1 MNEIKKEELL
11 KPSKWIR
18 LLFMVLYSLIIEII
32 ALPLI
37 LILIFLQ
44 FLFHLIAGSPNN
56 QIKNIT
62 NWLIDFLT
70 ESFEYL
76 TYKTEQKPFPF
87 DQDDEEESNDDVEE
101 VTACL
106 DCSPNPNAL
115 VDDWR
120 QKTINEPFLNEKTCE
135 YQITVVTKYITT
147 ISKEY
152 LCY

>member
-1 MNEIKKEELL
+1 MQEELEMNEIKKEELL

-18 LLFMVLYSLIIEII
+18 LLFMVVYSLIIEII

-62 NWLIDFLT
+62 NWLISFLT

-87 DQDDEEESNDDVEE
+87 DQDDDIESNDDIEKVIPESSDDASSEE
-101 VTACL
+101 
-106 DCSPNPNAL
+106 
-115 VDDWR
+115 
-120 QKTINEPFLNEKTCE
+120 EP
-135 YQITVVTKYITT
+135 T
-147 ISKEY
+147 ISN
-152 LCY
+152 

>member
-18 LLFMVLYSLIIEII
+18 LLFMVVYSLIIEII

-62 NWLIDFLT
+62 NWLIGFLT

-87 DQDDEEESNDDVEE
+87 DQDDELDSNDDAEE
-101 VTACL
+101 VTAESSDNL
-106 DCSPNPNAL
+106 AS
-115 VDDWR
+115 
-120 QKTINEPFLNEKTCE
+120 EEE
-135 YQITVVTKYITT
+135 ITT
-147 ISKEY
+147 SN
-152 LCY
+152 

>member
-18 LLFMVLYSLIIEII
+18 LLFMVVYSLVIEII

-62 NWLIDFLT
+62 NWLISFLT

-76 TYKTEQKPFPF
+76 TYKTEQKP
-87 DQDDEEESNDDVEE
+87 
-101 VTACL
+101 
-106 DCSPNPNAL
+106 
-115 VDDWR
+115 
-120 QKTINEPFLNEKTCE
+120 
-135 YQITVVTKYITT
+135 ITSITT
-147 ISKEY
+147 TAALITII
-152 LCY
+152 LNRTCN

>member
-18 LLFMVLYSLIIEII
+18 LLFMVVYSLIIEII

-37 LILIFLQ
+37 LILIVLQ
-44 FLFHLIAGSPNN
+44 FLFHLISGSPNN

-62 NWLIDFLT
+62 NWLIDFLK

-87 DQDDEEESNDDVEE
+87 DQDDLVESNDDIQEIIAESSDDLSSEE
-101 VTACL
+101 E
-106 DCSPNPNAL
+106 S
-115 VDDWR
+115 
-120 QKTINEPFLNEKTCE
+120 K
-135 YQITVVTKYITT
+135 
-147 ISKEY
+147 ISN
-152 LCY
+152 

>member
-18 LLFMVLYSLIIEII
+18 LLFMVVYSLIIEII

-62 NWLIDFLT
+62 NWLIGFLK

-76 TYKTEQKPFPF
+76 TYRTEQKPFPF
-87 DQDDEEESNDDVEE
+87 DQDDEVESNDDVEE
-101 VTACL
+101 VTAESTDNL
-106 DCSPNPNAL
+106 TP
-115 VDDWR
+115 
-120 QKTINEPFLNEKTCE
+120 EEE
-135 YQITVVTKYITT
+135 ITT
-147 ISKEY
+147 SN
-152 LCY
+152 

>member
-1 MNEIKKEELL
+1 MNEIKIEELL

-18 LLFMVLYSLIIEII
+18 LLFMVVYSLIIEII

-62 NWLIDFLT
+62 NWLIGFLA

-76 TYKTEQKPFPF
+76 TYRTEQKPFPF
-87 DQDDEEESNDDVEE
+87 DQDDEVESNDDVEE
-101 VTACL
+101 VTAESI
-106 DCSPNPNAL
+106 DNS
-115 VDDWR
+115 
-120 QKTINEPFLNEKTCE
+120 TSEEE
-135 YQITVVTKYITT
+135 ITT
-147 ISKEY
+147 SN
-152 LCY
+152 

>member
-18 LLFMVLYSLIIEII
+18 LLFMVVYSLIIEII

-62 NWLIDFLT
+62 NWLISFLT

-87 DQDDEEESNDDVEE
+87 DQDDEVESNDDAEE
-101 VTACL
+101 VTAESSDNL
-106 DCSPNPNAL
+106 AS
-115 VDDWR
+115 
-120 QKTINEPFLNEKTCE
+120 EEE
-135 YQITVVTKYITT
+135 ITT
-147 ISKEY
+147 SN
-152 LCY
+152 

>member
-11 KPSKWIR
+11 KPGKWIR
-18 LLFMVLYSLIIEII
+18 LLFMVVYSLIIEII

-62 NWLIDFLT
+62 NWLIEFLK

-87 DQDDEEESNDDVEE
+87 DQDDAIESNDDIEE
-101 VTACL
+101 VITE
-106 DCSPNPNAL
+106 SS
-115 VDDWR
+115 VDS
-120 QKTINEPFLNEKTCE
+120 TSEEEP
-135 YQITVVTKYITT
+135 T
-147 ISKEY
+147 ISN
-152 LCY
+152 

>member
-18 LLFMVLYSLIIEII
+18 LLFMVVYSLIIEII

-56 QIKNIT
+56 QIINNT
-62 NWLIDFLT
+62 NWLIDFLK

-87 DQDDEEESNDDVEE
+87 DQDDSVENNDDTEQVITESPESSDGLSSEEEPTTSN
-101 VTACL
+101 
-106 DCSPNPNAL
+106 
-115 VDDWR
+115 
-120 QKTINEPFLNEKTCE
+120 
-135 YQITVVTKYITT
+135 
-147 ISKEY
+147 
-152 LCY
+152 

>member
-11 KPSKWIR
+11 KPGKWIR
-18 LLFMVLYSLIIEII
+18 LLFMVVYSLIIEII

-62 NWLIDFLT
+62 NWLIDFLKD
-70 ESFEYL
+70 SFEYL

-87 DQDDEEESNDDVEE
+87 DQDDTIQSNDDIEE
-101 VTACL
+101 VITE
-106 DCSPNPNAL
+106 SS
-115 VDDWR
+115 VDSSSEE
-120 QKTINEPFLNEKTCE
+120 EP
-135 YQITVVTKYITT
+135 T
-147 ISKEY
+147 ISN
-152 LCY
+152 

>member
-18 LLFMVLYSLIIEII
+18 LMFMVVYSLIIEII

-62 NWLIDFLT
+62 NWLVDFLK

-76 TYKTEQKPFPF
+76 TYQTEQKPFPF
-87 DQDDEEESNDDVEE
+87 DQDDEEENNDDIEE
-101 VTACL
+101 VITE
-106 DCSPNPNAL
+106 SI
-115 VDDWR
+115 DDS
-120 QKTINEPFLNEKTCE
+120 TTEEEP
-135 YQITVVTKYITT
+135 TT
-147 ISKEY
+147 QN
-152 LCY
+152 

>member
-11 KPSKWIR
+11 KPGKWIR
-18 LLFMVLYSLIIEII
+18 LLFMVVYSLIIEII

-37 LILIFLQ
+37 LILLFLQ

-62 NWLIDFLT
+62 NWLIEFLK

-87 DQDDEEESNDDVEE
+87 DQDDAIESNDDIEE
-101 VTACL
+101 VITE
-106 DCSPNPNAL
+106 SS
-115 VDDWR
+115 VDSSSEE
-120 QKTINEPFLNEKTCE
+120 EP
-135 YQITVVTKYITT
+135 T
-147 ISKEY
+147 ISN
-152 LCY
+152 

>member
-18 LLFMVLYSLIIEII
+18 LLFMVVYSLIIEII

-56 QIKNIT
+56 QIINIT
-62 NWLIDFLT
+62 NWLIDFLK

-87 DQDDEEESNDDVEE
+87 DQDDSVENNDDIEQVITESPESSDGLSSEEEPTTSN
-101 VTACL
+101 
-106 DCSPNPNAL
+106 
-115 VDDWR
+115 
-120 QKTINEPFLNEKTCE
+120 
-135 YQITVVTKYITT
+135 
-147 ISKEY
+147 
-152 LCY
+152 

>member
-18 LLFMVLYSLIIEII
+18 LLFMVVYSLIIEII

-62 NWLIDFLT
+62 NWLIDFLK

-87 DQDDEEESNDDVEE
+87 DQDDLVESNDDIQEIVAESSDDLSSEE
-101 VTACL
+101 E
-106 DCSPNPNAL
+106 S
-115 VDDWR
+115 
-120 QKTINEPFLNEKTCE
+120 K
-135 YQITVVTKYITT
+135 
-147 ISKEY
+147 ISN
-152 LCY
+152 

>member
-11 KPSKWIR
+11 KPGKWIR
-18 LLFMVLYSLIIEII
+18 LVFMVVYSLIIEII

-62 NWLIDFLT
+62 NWLIDFLKD
-70 ESFEYL
+70 SFEYL

-87 DQDDEEESNDDVEE
+87 DQDDTIQSNDDIEE
-101 VTACL
+101 VITE
-106 DCSPNPNAL
+106 SS
-115 VDDWR
+115 VDSSSEE
-120 QKTINEPFLNEKTCE
+120 EP
-135 YQITVVTKYITT
+135 T
-147 ISKEY
+147 ISN
-152 LCY
+152 

>member
-18 LLFMVLYSLIIEII
+18 LLFMVVYSLIIEII

-62 NWLIDFLT
+62 NWLIGFLT

-87 DQDDEEESNDDVEE
+87 DQDDAVESNDDVEE
-101 VTACL
+101 VTAESTDNL
-106 DCSPNPNAL
+106 TP
-115 VDDWR
+115 
-120 QKTINEPFLNEKTCE
+120 EEE
-135 YQITVVTKYITT
+135 ITT
-147 ISKEY
+147 SN
-152 LCY
+152 

>member
-18 LLFMVLYSLIIEII
+18 LLFMVVYSLIIEII

-62 NWLIDFLT
+62 NWLIGFLT

-76 TYKTEQKPFPF
+76 TYTTEQKPFPF
-87 DQDDEEESNDDVEE
+87 DQDDAIESNDDIEKVIPESSDDSSSKEE
-101 VTACL
+101 
-106 DCSPNPNAL
+106 P
-115 VDDWR
+115 
-120 QKTINEPFLNEKTCE
+120 
-135 YQITVVTKYITT
+135 T
-147 ISKEY
+147 ISN
-152 LCY
+152 

>member
-11 KPSKWIR
+11 KPGKWIR
-18 LLFMVLYSLIIEII
+18 LVFMVVYSLIIEII

-62 NWLIDFLT
+62 NWLIDFLKD
-70 ESFEYL
+70 SFEYL

-87 DQDDEEESNDDVEE
+87 DQDDAIESNDDIEE
-101 VTACL
+101 VITE
-106 DCSPNPNAL
+106 SS
-115 VDDWR
+115 VDSSSEE
-120 QKTINEPFLNEKTCE
+120 EP
-135 YQITVVTKYITT
+135 T
-147 ISKEY
+147 ISN
-152 LCY
+152 

>member
-18 LLFMVLYSLIIEII
+18 LLFMVVYSLIIEII

-62 NWLIDFLT
+62 NWLISFLT

-87 DQDDEEESNDDVEE
+87 DQDDEVESNDDVEE
-101 VTACL
+101 ITSESTDNLTPEEEIIPSEAETKKRERKV
-106 DCSPNPNAL
+106 SSNSS
-115 VDDWR
+115 
-120 QKTINEPFLNEKTCE
+120 E
-135 YQITVVTKYITT
+135 YGRNGWIFVK
-147 ISKEY
+147 
-152 LCY
+152 

>member
-1 MNEIKKEELL
+1 MSEIKKEELL
-11 KPSKWIR
+11 KPGKWIR
-18 LLFMVLYSLIIEII
+18 LLFMVVYSLIIEII

-62 NWLIDFLT
+62 DWLINFLK

-87 DQDDEEESNDDVEE
+87 DQDDAIESNDDIEE
-101 VTACL
+101 V
-106 DCSPNPNAL
+106 
-115 VDDWR
+115 
-120 QKTINEPFLNEKTCE
+120 
-135 YQITVVTKYITT
+135 ITESSVG
-147 ISKEY
+147 SSSE
-152 LCY
+152 

>member
-18 LLFMVLYSLIIEII
+18 LLFMVVYSLIIEII

-44 FLFHLIAGSPNN
+44 FLFHLIAWSPNN

-62 NWLIDFLT
+62 NWLIGFLT

-87 DQDDEEESNDDVEE
+87 DQDDEVESNDDIEE
-101 VTACL
+101 VVAEST
-106 DCSPNPNAL
+106 DNSTP
-115 VDDWR
+115 
-120 QKTINEPFLNEKTCE
+120 EEE
-135 YQITVVTKYITT
+135 STT
-147 ISKEY
+147 SN
-152 LCY
+152 

>member
-18 LLFMVLYSLIIEII
+18 LLFMVVYSLIIEII

-56 QIKNIT
+56 QIINIT
-62 NWLIDFLT
+62 NWLIDFLK

-87 DQDDEEESNDDVEE
+87 DQDDSVENNDDIEQVITESPESRDGLSSEEEPTTSN
-101 VTACL
+101 
-106 DCSPNPNAL
+106 
-115 VDDWR
+115 
-120 QKTINEPFLNEKTCE
+120 
-135 YQITVVTKYITT
+135 
-147 ISKEY
+147 
-152 LCY
+152 